1 MADYTGMKVADLQ
14 QELRHRGLPTSG
26 RKAELLARLQS
37 ATARAPAR
45 ASQPRH
51 HAVPRSAASPETQ
64 SPDDSHVPPTR
75 QSEPKAVK
83 SSKKRKA
90 TASSIDEAAEPRSK
104 RPAATPASPM
114 AAESGSSMASG
125 PAGTL
130 LLCPS
135 RDASVCLCDLV
146 LLATYP
152 THRMT
157 SRLVL
162 RFLVEVMQTE
172 NRQLPLRILQGVR
185 FSSGSLGSA
194 SATSSRMLSLRNCK
208 RRSPLLERAYLAT
221 RRTIAS
227 ISARKKG

>member
-1 MADYTGMKVADLQ
+1 LSLRNTRSRSVVFSFPYAQAHAHAHPSIHSLARSAMADYTGMRVADLQ
-14 QELRHRGLPTSG
+14 QELRARGLPTSG

-37 ATARAPAR
+37 ATARAPAP

-90 TASSIDEAAEPRSK
+90 TASSIDEPRSK

-130 LLCPS
+130 LRCPS
-135 RDASVCLCDLV
+135 RDASVRRRDLV

-152 THRMT
+152 THRMLYCAFWL
-157 SRLVL
+157 RLC
-162 RFLVEVMQTE
+162 
-172 NRQLPLRILQGVR
+172 RQ
-185 FSSGSLGSA
+185 
-194 SATSSRMLSLRNCK
+194 
-208 RRSPLLERAYLAT
+208 
-221 RRTIAS
+221 RTANS
-227 ISARKKG
+227 HYAFFKE